1 MGYVIVRPDVFP
13 LSWYSKSCLYKLSYF
28 SDNKYEDEIKLS
40 YVKDEELSEY
50 CFDFCYNVPF
60 VMNDFKIRTSRR
72 SRICNMKRRRRVR
85 LSYYDIQSER
95 RYGDLCFFKRR
106 YYKAKRS

>member
-1 MGYVIVRPDVFP
+1 MGYSIVRPDVFP

-72 SRICNMKRRRRVR
+72 SRICNMKRKRRIKM
-85 LSYYDIQSER
+85 SYSVIQSTR
-95 RYGDLCFFKRR
+95 RCENLCMFRR
-106 YYKAKRS
+106 TYSKAKRR